1 MKLYE
6 LASEL
11 AVINDTLID
20 AQGEL
25 TPDLETRL
33 DELNLQLTE
42 KATGLRKWLVVIEN
56 DETALETEISRLQ
69 RIKKV
74 NENLRERLKEYV
86 KKNMEVA
93 GLKTIKTQIGTFSV
107 VPNPISLECISEEMT
122 PENFKETI
130 PEKKVPNKPLIKT
143 TLSEGYE
150 VSGWKLVTDKTHL
163 RIR

>member
-1 MKLYE
+1 MTRLYE
-6 LASEL
+6 LATEL

-25 TPDLETRL
+25 TPDLEQRL
-33 DELNLQLTE
+33 DAVNLALEQ
-42 KATGLRKWLVVIEN
+42 KASGIRKWYAMIEN
-56 DETALETEISRLQ
+56 DETALETEIARLQ

-93 GLKTIKTQIGTFSV
+93 GLKTIKTQIGTFTIANNPPSVEIV
-107 VPNPISLECISEEMT
+107 VPELVPK
-122 PENFKETI
+122 NFVEIVTT
-130 PEKKVPNKPLIKT
+130 EKINKQQIKDA
-143 TLSEGYE
+143 LSEGYD
-150 VSGWKLVTDKTHL
+150 VPGAKLITDKTNL